1 MTKNVR
7 RFFRRFECRFT
18 NPGVLTHLG
27 LKMSVTSEHREN
39 PGAETVMEWG
49 GEAYKLRVLLHF
61 DIRSSDERTRRRV
74 DRFLYG
80 CREVREIGGSRKVYR
95 YPGLIERTEGR
106 HYGQSVVILSSSA
119 ADEAFYFLRGMKVR
133 CEKVEILAPDWV

>member
-1 MTKNVR
+1 
-7 RFFRRFECRFT
+7 
-18 NPGVLTHLG
+18 
-27 LKMSVTSEHREN
+27 
-39 PGAETVMEWG
+39 MEWG